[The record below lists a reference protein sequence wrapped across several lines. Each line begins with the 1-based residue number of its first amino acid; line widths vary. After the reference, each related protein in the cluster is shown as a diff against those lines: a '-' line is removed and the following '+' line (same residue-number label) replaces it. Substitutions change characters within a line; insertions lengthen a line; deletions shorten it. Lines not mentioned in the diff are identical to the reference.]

1 MNRHLC
7 LRSLALLDEHAVAD
21 LEAFGQVLRQILVEG
36 KAESLF
42 RKRQKQGMRLFF
54 FLLRKLRLR
63 GKMFQHRKTADLVQ
77 LPTLFPG
84 PVQVVKHLIR
94 KRFSVHKIADR
105 KIRQVCQNDMLFS
118 ALADVALQHF
128 LLPLRVAAHKDGPG
142 QNALLQLVALH
153 LEAADFI
160 P

>member
-7 LRSLALLDEHAVAD
+7 LRSLALLDEHAVAE

-63 GKMFQHRKTADLVQ
+63 GKCRAYADLCSN
-77 LPTLFPG
+77 G
-84 PVQVVKHLIR
+84 AKG
-94 KRFSVHKIADR
+94 K
-105 KIRQVCQNDMLFS
+105 
-118 ALADVALQHF
+118 F
-128 LLPLRVAAHKDGPG
+128 LHAAGG
-142 QNALLQLVALH
+142 RGLYRG
-153 LEAADFI
+153 
-160 P
+160 